1 LYCEKDKAIG
11 LSEKARYTTREN
23 QMFMYIFNAI
33 FIFVFPS
40 IGRLPKTILQRAWA
54 LACGVPHWMRG
65 STAVL

>member
-1 LYCEKDKAIG
+1 
-11 LSEKARYTTREN
+11 
-23 QMFMYIFNAI
+23 MYIFNDFNAI